1 MDRSLPLMAGTGE
14 EGKKY
19 HYHHYKTSTF
29 FFIPLRS
36 NKTGMRGIAVAM
48 CKFLEFWLCLKSQ
61 TEKKPL

>member
-29 FFIPLRS
+29 FLNSFEVKQNRHEGDS
-36 NKTGMRGIAVAM
+36 RGHV
-48 CKFLEFWLCLKSQ
+48 
-61 TEKKPL
+61 